1 MEEKLSQITKEE
13 LKQMSIEEIADLKVE
28 TEEMIQKLDDM
39 IDMCNEILNS

>member
-1 MEEKLSQITKEE
+1 MKKRLSQITKEE
-13 LKQMSIEEIADLKVE
+13 LKEMSMEEIADLKVE

>member
-1 MEEKLSQITKEE
+1 MEERLSQITKEE